1 MVVIKSS
8 VARRY
13 AKALFELLDAKG
25 TEPTRAGL
33 TELGRILSDTASLK
47 HVLASP
53 AFDLNEKRQVLSALS
68 QRLKCP
74 PVVEGFLAQLAK
86 KNRVGFLPEIAG
98 AFAALVDQAKGTQQ
112 VAITS
117 ATRLGPA
124 EQKGLRTRLRALLG
138 RDVDLTFQT
147 DPRLLSGLRIRI
159 GSTVFDSTV
168 RGRLTAIQAVL
179 SKE

>member
-1 MVVIKSS
+1 MIKSS

-13 AKALFELLDAKG
+13 AKALFELLDAKSI
-25 TEPTRAGL
+25 EPTRAGL
-33 TELGRILSDTASLK
+33 TELGRILSETASLK

-53 AFDLNEKRQVLSALS
+53 AFSLDEKQEVLSALS
-68 QRLKCP
+68 RRLKCP
-74 PVVEGFLAQLAK
+74 PIVDGFLAQLVK
-86 KNRVGFLPEIAG
+86 KNRVGFLLEIAD

-117 ATRLGPA
+117 AATLSPSQ
-124 EQKGLRTRLRALLG
+124 QKDLRTRLRTLLG

-147 DPRLLSGLRIRI
+147 EPRLLSGLRIRI

-168 RGRLTAIQAVL
+168 RGRLTAIQTL
-179 SKE
+179 LTKE